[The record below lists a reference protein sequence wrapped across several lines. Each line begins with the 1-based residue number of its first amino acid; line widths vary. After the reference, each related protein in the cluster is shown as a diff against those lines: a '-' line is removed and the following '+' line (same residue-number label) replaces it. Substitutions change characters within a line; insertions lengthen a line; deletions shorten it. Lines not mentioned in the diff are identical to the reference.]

1 MTPIVKR
8 FLNNIQELK
17 DQFNYF
23 SNAQIYILDH
33 CIKNRYQTNILKIS
47 GEIHDPQPILKNKDI
62 VLMIN
67 LDSETNSQ
75 AEINCTFTD
84 IKLKNYSLNCRINE
98 DMKGDFQIAIS
109 FIGDNILVTFFDS
122 YYESIFEGEEIKENI
137 KYNTKKRNKGSS
149 GVIIVAIVL
158 VCIFSIGAIIAI
170 LIIFRKN
177 KVKQDNHEEESTLNN
192 FNLKK

>member
-1 MTPIVKR
+1 
-8 FLNNIQELK
+8 
-17 DQFNYF
+17 
-23 SNAQIYILDH
+23 
-33 CIKNRYQTNILKIS
+33 
-47 GEIHDPQPILKNKDI
+47 
-62 VLMIN
+62 
-67 LDSETNSQ
+67 
-75 AEINCTFTD
+75 
-84 IKLKNYSLNCRINE
+84 
-98 DMKGDFQIAIS
+98 MKGDFQIAIS